1 MFQIWRENPKLY
13 FNELKKV
20 TLMQV
25 KRGIEH
31 FAKEAKPEENDTSSD
46 NTLDQVDAVV
56 RTIDTT
62 EIECHS
68 EDSLPNINLQQTTQT
83 V

>member
-1 MFQIWRENPKLY
+1 MY

-25 KRGIEH
+25 KLSIVH
-31 FAKEAKPEENDTSSD
+31 FAKEAKPQENDTSSD
-46 NTLDQVDAVV
+46 NTLNQVDAVV
-56 RTIDTT
+56 RTIDST

-68 EDSLPNINLQQTTQT
+68 EDSLPNVNLQTT
-83 V
+83 